1 MSEPTLAEMLA
12 KWREEGNDP
21 LNNGGSWKG
30 GRRESADELS
40 AFHARAKALAE
51 KWEARAGHWRKEDDS
66 VALAAAATQCE
77 ICAAELRN
85 LTGDL
90 QP

>member
-1 MSEPTLAEMLA
+1 MSAPTLAEILERDMFDYDDIA
-12 KWREEGNDP
+12 
-21 LNNGGSWKG
+21 
-30 GRRESADELS
+30 
-40 AFHARAKALAE
+40 AFYARAKALAE